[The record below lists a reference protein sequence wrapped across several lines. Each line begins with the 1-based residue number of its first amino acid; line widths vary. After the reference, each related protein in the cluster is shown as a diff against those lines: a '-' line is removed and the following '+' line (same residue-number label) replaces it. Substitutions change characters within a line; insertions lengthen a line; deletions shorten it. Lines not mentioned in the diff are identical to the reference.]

1 MTAVLGEILRELTFG
16 AVQNRC
22 GFWIHLFLT
31 PGVGQPWVPTSR
43 AGAMADQLTG
53 EAHACQSLPGGE
65 QGQWADRG
73 GNSPGEARTRRLG
86 ICGDGS

>member
-1 MTAVLGEILRELTFG
+1 MTALLGEILRELTFG
-16 AVQNRC
+16 VVQNRC

-43 AGAMADQLTG
+43 PGAMADQLTG
-53 EAHACQSLPGGE
+53 EAHACQPFPGGD
-65 QGQWADRG
+65 QGQRTDRG

>member
-1 MTAVLGEILRELTFG
+1 MTALLGEILRELTFG
-16 AVQNRC
+16 VVQNRC

-31 PGVGQPWVPTSR
+31 AGAALPWVLISR
-43 AGAMADQLTG
+43 PGAMADQLTG
-53 EAHACQSLPGGE
+53 EAHACQPFPGGD
-65 QGQWADRG
+65 QGQRTDRG